1 MVQEASWEREQSANE
16 LSSSPLLVLDL
27 PTNVKL
33 LSETLPQ
40 FSGYPGLGRWLR
52 AIWSNSGTLLRFS
65 LLGFPSL
72 SGEAHRHILT
82 LGQVLLASPS
92 CASPAEI
99 SRLLSLAAEEILVW
113 QHDPT
118 SGCLA
123 RQEMET
129 SLRLR
134 LCLALICLFGSPDSW
149 AAPPGLV
156 AVSDEP

>member
-1 MVQEASWEREQSANE
+1 MVWEVSWEGEQRCKWTSLFTLADAGPTHQCE
-16 LSSSPLLVLDL
+16 IHIWDSPPVLWV
-27 PTNVKL
+27 PR
-33 LSETLPQ
+33 
-40 FSGYPGLGRWLR
+40 LGRWLR
-52 AIWSNSGTLLRFS
+52 AIWSNSGTALRFS

-92 CASPAEI
+92 CASLAEI

-118 SGCLA
+118 SRCLA
-123 RQEMET
+123 RREMET
-129 SLRLR
+129 SLQLR
-134 LCLALICLFGSPDSW
+134 LCLTLICLFGSPDSW
-149 AAPPGLV
+149 AAPSGLA